1 MGRGDHVPAAG
12 HGDEYVPQGRRLIH
26 GHDPEALH
34 GGVQRLEG
42 VHFRDDHVRTQTGGP
57 HGDALAAPAVARHH
71 HGLPRHDEIGGMQD
85 AVPHGLT
92 GAVLIIIVVL
102 GLGVV
107 HRHHGTGQAALPL
120 PGLQPQ
126 DAGGGLLAA
135 AQEAVPIL
143 RAVPADEVYQ
153 VSPVV
158 DEDVGTAFQ
167 RLPQEAVVPR
177 RVHAVDTEGLHPQ
190 GGDPRRHVVLG
201 GQRVGTGEEDLRSAL
216 FQHQGQV
223 RGLGLQMHG
232 NGDALPRKGLFP
244 LKTGLDP
251 RKGGHEI
258 PHPADLLPSGL
269 RQRRVLDDAHFSPP
283 FNKKKR
289 SVSPTERE
297 PASAAPYL
305 SFVRRIWHLA
315 QD

>member
-1 MGRGDHVPAAG
+1 MKTVFRGEFFRLSRSAVLLLAIAVLLVCDLFISSRSKVTESNLYDLAELPGAGTFVNFFQDSKTSPDGAA
-12 HGDEYVPQGRRLIH
+12 
-26 GHDPEALH
+26 
-34 GGVQRLEG
+34 
-42 VHFRDDHVRTQTGGP
+42 
-57 HGDALAAPAVARHH
+57 ARMR
-71 HGLPRHDEIGGMQD
+71 LPRVKNQPETAVLQDEPGTKYENLIEVYWACSPYYFRWVLASNQGLMVIPLIFAVMFLARDFPNGMQD

-177 RVHAVDTEGLHPQ
+177 RIHAVDAEGLHPQ

-201 GQRVGTGEEDLRSAL
+201 GQRVGTGEEDLRPAL

-223 RGLGLQMHG
+223 RSLGLQMHG

-251 RKGGHEI
+251 
-258 PHPADLLPSGL
+258 
-269 RQRRVLDDAHFSPP
+269 
-283 FNKKKR
+283 
-289 SVSPTERE
+289 
-297 PASAAPYL
+297 
-305 SFVRRIWHLA
+305 
-315 QD
+315 